1 MRGPLLSG
9 PLGSQPTLE
18 ALLRW
23 TQISTQASAQASP
36 QASREVPTGAN
47 GALPGPPVV
56 VLGPPWLGAAIARGG
71 RTLLLVESELR
82 PQVLRTYRRAKKESR
97 PLDVAL
103 AAAEL
108 PFGRGSLLTL
118 VVENVAGLPPEEGER
133 WIAALMPLLRP
144 GGRLIAADATS
155 SDVAAA
161 RVAGAFLAAA
171 LLDIVQEWPRE
182 GAVLTVG
189 VAPAAAVTAARF
201 DFPI

>member
-9 PLGSQPTLE
+9 PLGSQPALE

-23 TQISTQASAQASP
+23 SFGPSNP
-36 QASREVPTGAN
+36 PPGA
-47 GALPGPPVV
+47 GAGTALAAAPAPIV
-56 VLGPPWLGAAIARGG
+56 VLGPAWLGSAVARGG
-71 RTLLLVESELR
+71 RALLLVESEVR
-82 PQVLRTYRRAKKESR
+82 PQAVRALRRARKESQ

-108 PFGRGSLLTL
+108 PFRRGSLSAL
-118 VVENVAGLPPEEGER
+118 VVENVAGLAAAEAER
-133 WIAALMPLLRP
+133 WIAALAPLLRP

-155 SDVAAA
+155 SDAAAA

-189 VAPAAAVTAARF
+189 VAPSASVTAARF
-201 DFPI
+201 DTPV

>member
-23 TQISTQASAQASP
+23 TQPSTPASTGVS
-36 QASREVPTGAN
+36 TGAN
-47 GALPGPPVV
+47 VLLPPAPVV

-108 PFGRGSLLTL
+108 PFGRGTLSAL
-118 VVENVAGLPPEEGER
+118 VVENVTGLPPAEGER

-155 SDVAAA
+155 SDAAA
-161 RVAGAFLAAA
+161 AQVAGAFLAAA

-189 VAPAAAVTAARF
+189 IAPAASVTAARF
-201 DFPI
+201 DLPV

>member
-18 ALLRW
+18 ALLRL
-23 TQISTQASAQASP
+23 TQIPGTEVLTSAAKG
-36 QASREVPTGAN
+36 TDGA
-47 GALPGPPVV
+47 PVV
-56 VLGPPWLGAAIARGG
+56 VLGPPWLGAAMARGG
-71 RTLLLVESELR
+71 RTLLLVERELR
-82 PQVLRTYRRAKKESR
+82 PQALRVHRRARKESQ

-108 PFGRGSLLTL
+108 PFGRGTLSAL
-118 VVENVAGLPPEEGER
+118 VVENVAGLPPAEGER

-155 SDVAAA
+155 SDAAAA
-161 RVAGAFLAAA
+161 RVAGSFLAAA
-171 LLDIVQEWPRE
+171 LLQIVQEWPRE

-189 VAPAAAVTAARF
+189 VAPAAAITAARF
-201 DFPI
+201 DLPV

>member
-23 TQISTQASAQASP
+23 TQTASTGVGKAAITNA
-36 QASREVPTGAN
+36 A
-47 GALPGPPVV
+47 PGTDAAEARTPVV
-56 VLGPPWLGAAIARGG
+56 VLGPPWLGAAMARGG
-71 RTLLLVESELR
+71 RTLLLVERELR
-82 PQVLRTYRRAKKESR
+82 PQALRAHRRAKKESQ

-108 PFGRGSLLTL
+108 PFGRGSLSAL
-118 VVENVAGLPPEEGER
+118 VVENVAGLPPAEGER

-155 SDVAAA
+155 SDDAAA

-171 LLDIVQEWPRE
+171 LLEIVQEWPRE

-189 VAPAAAVTAARF
+189 VAPAASITAARF
-201 DFPI
+201 DFPV

>member
-9 PLGSQPTLE
+9 PLGSQPALE

-23 TQISTQASAQASP
+23 SFGQQTPSPGAVAGDPVLATPASAP
-36 QASREVPTGAN
+36 I
-47 GALPGPPVV
+47 V
-56 VLGPPWLGAAIARGG
+56 VLGPAWLGSAMARGG
-71 RTLLLVESELR
+71 RTLLLVESDVR
-82 PQVLRTYRRAKKESR
+82 PQAVRALRRARKESQ

-108 PFGRGSLLTL
+108 PFRRGSLSAL
-118 VVENVAGLPPEEGER
+118 VVENVAGLADAEAER
-133 WIAALMPLLRP
+133 WIAALAPLLRP

-155 SDVAAA
+155 SDAAAA

-201 DFPI
+201 DTPV